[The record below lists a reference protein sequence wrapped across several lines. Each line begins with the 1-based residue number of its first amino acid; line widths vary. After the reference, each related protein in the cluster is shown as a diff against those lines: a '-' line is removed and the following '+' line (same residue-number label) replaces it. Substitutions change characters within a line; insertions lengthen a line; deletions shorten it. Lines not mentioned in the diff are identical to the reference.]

1 MPTLKIQTRWREM
14 GRRAL
19 DTVMPPRCMMC
30 GDVVADPGALC
41 ASCFED
47 VTFITEPFCTLC
59 GIPFVDIYVE
69 AAETAVCGACARQ
82 APIFDRARAVFV
94 YDDKSRNLLTRLKH
108 ADRTDFTPALAR
120 WMVRAG
126 ASLLED
132 ADLII
137 PVPLHRWRLFF
148 RTYNQSALL
157 ARWVSRLSH
166 VPSVYNALRRSKMT
180 PSQGGLSA
188 TARRRN
194 VARAFVVTDE
204 EIVSDKKIILI
215 DDVLTTG
222 ATLDSCA
229 RVLREAGA
237 SRVDALVVGRVPA
250 PSG

>member
-1 MPTLKIQTRWREM
+1 MLKMKSRWREM

-41 ASCFED
+41 AFCFED
-47 VTFITEPFCTLC
+47 VTFITEPFCARC
-59 GIPFVDIYVE
+59 GIPFIDVY
-69 AAETAVCGACARQ
+69 AGATETAICGACVQQ
-82 APIFDRARAVFV
+82 APLFDQARAVFV
-94 YDDKSRNLLTRLKH
+94 YDEKSRNLVTRLKH
-108 ADRTDFTPALAR
+108 ADRTDFTPTLAR

-126 ASLLED
+126 APLLED

-137 PVPLHRWRLFF
+137 PVPLHRWRLFL

-157 ARWVSRLSH
+157 ARWVSRVSH
-166 VPSVYNALRRSKMT
+166 VPAVYNALRRRKMT

-194 VARAFVVTDE
+194 VARAFDVTDQQA
-204 EIVSDKKIILI
+204 VSDKRIVLI

-229 RVLREAGA
+229 RALREAGA

-250 PSG
+250 PGG

>member
-1 MPTLKIQTRWREM
+1 
-14 GRRAL
+14 
-19 DTVMPPRCMMC
+19 MPPRCMMC
-30 GDVVADPGALC
+30 GEVVADPGALC

-47 VTFITEPFCTLC
+47 VTFITEPFCVRC
-59 GIPFVDIYVE
+59 GIPFVDVY
-69 AAETAVCGACARQ
+69 AGAEGAAVCGACVQQ

-94 YDDKSRNLLTRLKH
+94 YDEKSRNLVTRLKH
-108 ADRTDFTPALAR
+108 ADRTDFTPSLAR

-126 ASLLED
+126 APLLGD

-137 PVPLHRWRLFF
+137 PVPLHRWRLFL

-157 ARWVSRLSH
+157 ARWVSRVSN
-166 VPSVYNALRRSKMT
+166 VPAVYNALRRRKMT

-194 VARAFVVTDE
+194 VARAFDVSGESVVSE
-204 EIVSDKKIILI
+204 KRIVLI

-222 ATLDSCA
+222 ATLDACA

-250 PSG
+250 PGG